1 MRFICF
7 QLLMLILFACESNN
21 QSSTQGKGNLETSV
35 ENGKGNDVTQ
45 RPLGEG
51 AEKFKGEYRD
61 QSNERITSTIRDY
74 PGKPELLAFTL
85 NIGSREPG
93 TVGFWYDEAQ
103 DVLSSKKADEQRNF
117 STLRL
122 DERGNQLMEV
132 HHDWK
137 NNTTDTTIYIRTQ

>member
-1 MRFICF
+1 M
-7 QLLMLILFACESNN
+7 ETTTED
-21 QSSTQGKGNLETSV
+21 TQGAQNSQVSLA
-35 ENGKGNDVTQ
+35 
-45 RPLGEG
+45 EG

-85 NIGSREPG
+85 KIGSREPG

-122 DERGNQLMEV
+122 DEKGNQLIEV

-137 NNTTDTTIYIRTQ
+137 NNTTDTTIYIRTH